1 MFFSRVV
8 MLRLSF
14 GWASCQPFKRFTC
27 SFENRSITLICR
39 PVQTP
44 FLVCVANFYGRQQ
57 FYDQLHLLQIYFPCS
72 DQPLLEKTAAPK
84 YLSNQIESGPKT
96 NKICMGC
103 YYLYMFTFVGRWF
116 LPDPGVSGVRSMGPN
131 VGNSLHPRAFVETL
145 LMWLWLIII
154 ATQYDWWCQYKAI
167 PGNS

>member
-57 FYDQLHLLQIYFPCS
+57 FYDQLHLLQINFPCS
-72 DQPLLEKTAAPK
+72 DQLLLEKTAAPK
-84 YLSNQIESGPKT
+84 YLINQIESGPNT
-96 NKICMGC
+96 NKICMGR
-103 YYLYMFTFVGRWF
+103 YYLYMLADDFYRTQVTLGSG
-116 LPDPGVSGVRSMGPN
+116 LLVPVSVTP
-131 VGNSLHPRAFVETL
+131 VDIQEL
-145 LMWLWLIII
+145 LLRL
-154 ATQYDWWCQYKAI
+154 C
-167 PGNS
+167 